1 MSLPRLRWRSLRARA
16 VVVVGVVV
24 LAPLIMVWLADIS
37 DQSAG
42 DRMEI
47 RVRKATEQTGD
58 RLRRDPGDIAQI
70 EEIAVRHRVW
80 LRVLP
85 PGADSTDLPQLS
97 MDRET
102 PRSLGHQLGA
112 LFFGPDGAP
121 TLKAWDAEQV
131 GLALRPEVIDARQH
145 SAGSRCTMSPA
156 ENLLVC
162 AAAVTTPDGSVV
174 HAQESSRRAIRAL
187 HDQRY
192 QMAKLTLIVGV
203 MGVLLAYWLGWRMVR
218 PIEQLRAQLRDR
230 VKRGSASPI
239 SLPRDD
245 ELGDLAGS
253 FNELLLALQD
263 RKRANEAFAA
273 DLVHELKNPIAAVRA
288 AAESL
293 DRDEPIPPERAQRL
307 ARILDSSGQRLD
319 ALVSHFLD
327 LARAEAGL
335 ASEVRE
341 PLELTLLVDNIVKG
355 LARSE
360 RHDSVTLDARLQ
372 PGLRVRGAAERLETA
387 VANLVDNAALHA
399 RDGDDAPQVLVD
411 LAREGTSA
419 VLRVC
424 DNGPGIAAADR
435 ERVFERFYTR
445 RRGGTG
451 LGLPLTRA
459 ITEAHGGTVIVETG
473 PLTGA
478 CFVLR
483 LPLTTET

>member
-1 MSLPRLRWRSLRARA
+1 
-16 VVVVGVVV
+16 VVVVGIVV
-24 LAPLIMVWLADIS
+24 LAPLTMVWLSDIS

-47 RVRKATEQTGD
+47 RVRKAAEQAATN
-58 RLRRDPGDIAQI
+58 LQRDPDDLVQI
-70 EEIAVRHRVW
+70 EEIATRHGVW

-85 PGADSTDLPQLS
+85 PGADSTDLARLS
-97 MDRET
+97 VDRET
-102 PRSLGHQLGA
+102 PRTVGHQVGA

-121 TLKAWDAEQV
+121 TLTAWDAEQV
-131 GLALRPEVIDARQH
+131 GLAVRPEVIDARQGD
-145 SAGSRCTMSPA
+145 AGSRCTLSPA

-162 AAAVTTPDGSVV
+162 AAAVTTPDGHVV

-230 VKRGSASPI
+230 VKRGSASPV

-263 RKRANEAFAA
+263 RKQANEAFAA

-307 ARILDSSGQRLD
+307 ARILGSSGQRLD
-319 ALVSHFLD
+319 ALVSHFLE

-341 PLELTLLVDNIVKG
+341 ALELTLLVDNIVQG
-355 LARSE
+355 LAVAE
-360 RHDSVTLDARLQ
+360 RHEGVTLDARLQ
-372 PGLRVRGAAERLETA
+372 PGLRVRGATERLETA
-387 VANLVDNAALHA
+387 VANLIDNAAIHA
-399 RDGDDAPQVLVD
+399 RDGEAAPQVQVD
-411 LAREGTSA
+411 LTREGTSA
-419 VLRVC
+419 LLRVC
-424 DNGPGIAAADR
+424 DSGPGIDDADR

-459 ITEAHGGTVIVETG
+459 IAEAHGGTVTVETG
-473 PLTGA
+473 PLAGA

-483 LPLTTET
+483 LPLTTEG